1 MLSSNNTLAVDYSKG
16 ISSDDIYVILHDSYC
31 LGALS
36 PYFEHLPILNVIEKY
51 AEYITSVNGNIT
63 PETLVQTFGM
73 RPTDASLLISVVF
86 AGIEDMANTIT
97 TIAHD
102 IKPHLPHPT
111 NPNLIAPL
119 YITLT
124 AFTAFIMTWFLD
136 DDSMGALAIYHSNIS
151 GHYTAIYDRKFAS
164 IKHSSEAYSALVIMY
179 PWTTMVI
186 KLSLVLFYHR
196 VTNLNFVRRTAYAT
210 AILISGTT
218 VLSTALYANA
228 YPHIDYWN
236 YPFDSARVDQR
247 DAQTVIACIFILS
260 DLIIWILPMPLV
272 LRLKLYP
279 REKVLALYT
288 FSGGGVGSY
297 TDDSKSDNAFLINAW
312 TIVELNLA
320 LIFASIPSV
329 RALAIHYSSRISGS
343 VRSPS
348 SALDP
353 TATTKPPTEKDGTG
367 TQSPTLNHNL
377 REYDPE
383 KHV

>member
-124 AFTAFIMTWFLD
+124 AFTAFIMTLRVFSRRIVANGIASFDWLALVGFVSLLARNPLASNFD
-136 DDSMGALAIYHSNIS
+136 DDSMGGIGNLP
-151 GHYTAIYDRKFAS
+151 F
-164 IKHSSEAYSALVIMY
+164 KH
-179 PWTTMVI
+179 
-186 KLSLVLFYHR
+186 
-196 VTNLNFVRRTAYAT
+196 
-210 AILISGTT
+210 
-218 VLSTALYANA
+218 
-228 YPHIDYWN
+228 
-236 YPFDSARVDQR
+236 Q
-247 DAQTVIACIFILS
+247 
-260 DLIIWILPMPLV
+260 
-272 LRLKLYP
+272 
-279 REKVLALYT
+279 
-288 FSGGGVGSY
+288 
-297 TDDSKSDNAFLINAW
+297 
-312 TIVELNLA
+312 
-320 LIFASIPSV
+320 
-329 RALAIHYSSRISGS
+329 
-343 VRSPS
+343 
-348 SALDP
+348 
-353 TATTKPPTEKDGTG
+353 
-367 TQSPTLNHNL
+367 
-377 REYDPE
+377 
-383 KHV
+383 